1 LSAARPTPFRASAV
15 FGRTF
20 HVWFTALP
28 QLLLV
33 AALVQAPLV
42 ALRWWTRD
50 AAAEATLRGATAR
63 ALPLADLALSAV
75 AEAFAVWIVLQ
86 RLRGERPD
94 ALRSLRAGSRRL
106 GTALGITAILN
117 APNGVNALLEALS
130 LKGVAEAAGTR
141 LGVWDAAIVVFTFV
155 VSIFVCVPIPVAL
168 VEERGV
174 IASIGRSW
182 ILTRGH
188 RFTIWWVYV
197 LLALVAGLVYGVFYV
212 LPLPETGAVSFA
224 LDECGNVL
232 LTSFAC
238 VLPNVVFHAL
248 REAREGI
255 GSERLAEVFD

>member
-1 LSAARPTPFRASAV
+1 MSPARPIPFRASDV

-20 HVWFTALP
+20 HTWITALP

-50 AAAEATLRGATAR
+50 AEAEATLRGAAAR

-75 AEAFAVWIVLQ
+75 AQAGAVGIVLQ
-86 RLRGERPD
+86 RLRGLRPD

-117 APNGVNALLEALS
+117 APNGLNALLEALS
-130 LKGVAEAAGTR
+130 LKAVAATDAPH
-141 LGVWDAAIVVFTFV
+141 LGVWDVTIAVFAFV
-155 VSIFVCVPIPVAL
+155 VSIFLCVPIPVAL

-188 RFTIWWVYV
+188 RFTIWWLYF
-197 LLALVAGLVYGVFYV
+197 LLALVIGGVYALLQF
-212 LPLPETGAVSFA
+212 LPLPAKGAVSFA
-224 LDECGNVL
+224 LYECGNLL
-232 LTSFAC
+232 LTSFNCA
-238 VLPNVVFHAL
+238 LPIVIFHVL
-248 REAREGI
+248 RETREGI